1 MHFYICYI
9 EESGHLH
16 PIIEI
21 NQEKRPFIGTGFKFQ
36 NLRASKTIYIA
47 E

>member
-21 NQEKRPFIGTGFKFQ
+21 NQEKRPFIGNGFKFQ
-36 NLRASKTIYIA
+36 NLRASKTIDIL

>member
-9 EESGHLH
+9 EESEHLH
-16 PIIEI
+16 PILEI

-36 NLRASKTIYIA
+36 NLRASKTIDIV